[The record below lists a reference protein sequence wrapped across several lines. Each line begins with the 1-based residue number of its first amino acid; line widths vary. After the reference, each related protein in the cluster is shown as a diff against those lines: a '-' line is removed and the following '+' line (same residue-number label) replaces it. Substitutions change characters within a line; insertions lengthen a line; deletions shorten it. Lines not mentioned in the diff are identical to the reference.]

1 VTPKFRDLLKS
12 VDQNSEPYQI
22 IVTPDFSSV
31 VINAILDLLYYG
43 ETSNLKCSQER
54 EIWSAFFNLQLF
66 QVDRDLVE
74 SGFGQ
79 DLLNADI
86 QLDGDRVFDDV
97 ETGSILGRIDPDVL
111 ELPRFNIT
119 PTKDVGCQATEKEI
133 KRYTNAEIQQA
144 CIMYYGGKSTYNY
157 IRNQNLMKL
166 PSKTTIAERTGHYQ
180 CQPGFQK
187 DILKLLIFSWTAVEL
202 SVRYILA
209 D

>member
-1 VTPKFRDLLKS
+1 MKS

-187 DILKLLIFSWTAVEL
+187 DILKLLIGQQL
-202 SVRYILA
+202 NCL
-209 D
+209 